1 MSSFTPPTKTS
12 KKYFTQETEDAII
25 EYNQNFH
32 NPIKQSRIYDEKI
45 HYSFF
50 KLTQNIIHTFKFY
63 NTDVDNLEHLQ
74 QEIIIYLLEKLHLFN
89 PSKNVN
95 DKFNKILKE
104 YNIENIHE
112 SFLEFNNNKVK
123 TSQKTIKQYIN
134 KFNNLPE
141 ECLEKLNKITPPKA
155 YSYFGTAVKRWLI
168 LYNRENYNKK
178 NNKESV
184 SAVYN
189 SINQSYTI
197 DNKNNELNTF
207 INEYI
212 KYCYKN
218 IDYIFHSPNDKK
230 IADSIL
236 HIFSNRHLIDEF
248 NKKAIYIYIRE
259 QIPKCNTNNITKVSR
274 KLQKIFY
281 RNYNSYLETGILKF
295 F

>member
-1 MSSFTPPTKTS
+1 MSSFSPPTKIS
-12 KKYFTQETEDAII
+12 KKYFTQKTEDAII
-25 EYNQNFH
+25 EYNLNSH
-32 NPIKQSRIYDEKI
+32 NPIRQSRIYEQEI

-95 DKFNKILKE
+95 DKFNRILKE
-104 YNIENIHE
+104 YNIENNHE
-112 SFLEFNNNKVK
+112 TFLEFNNNEVK
-123 TSQKTIKQYIN
+123 TSQKTIKQYID
-134 KFNNLPE
+134 KFDNLPE
-141 ECLEKLNKITPPKA
+141 ECLEKLNKIKPPKA

-168 LYNRENYNKK
+168 LYNRENYNKRT
-178 NNKESV
+178 NKEPVSV
-184 SAVYN
+184 IYD

-197 DNKNNELNTF
+197 DNKNNELSKF

-212 KYCYKN
+212 KYCYKH
-218 IDYIFHSPNDKK
+218 IDYIFSTQEEKK

-259 QIPKCNTNNITKVSR
+259 QLPECNTNNITKVSK
-274 KLQKIFY
+274 KLQKIFS
-281 RNYNSYLETGILKF
+281 RNYNSFLETGILKLF
-295 F
+295 